1 MTHNPK
7 LSPAS
12 EATLLEHTM
21 RETSIALGSVML
33 SASEMAPRLGC
44 TARGLRAQAEARLIP
59 AVQVGAGYRFHL
71 PTVLASRAKGGAR

>member
-1 MTHNPK
+1 MTHNPN

-12 EATLLEHTM
+12 EATLLAHTM

-71 PTVLASRAKGGAR
+71 PTVLASRSKGGAR